1 MRRTLIATFALAS
14 LLGGASAAGAQRIT
28 SPIEYIEPKQSV
40 GFFGGYLV
48 TDPSIA
54 FDSTSQVSLGVRSA
68 PIVGARYQL
77 RFGGPISGEAALA
90 FSPTRR
96 DVLVASTDPG
106 NPAPRPSGSTADA
119 AVLMGDVGIVFQLTG
134 PRTWH
139 RLAPYLAV
147 NGGLVADLAGTSA
160 AEEDIPEAARFE
172 FGPSFAVGGGIG
184 TDWFPTQRLSIRLE
198 ARDRLW
204 RLEVPEG
211 LRPGSP
217 REISEWTNNA
227 SFTLGA
233 ALHF

>member
-14 LLGGASAAGAQRIT
+14 LVAGASAAGAQRIT

-40 GFFGGYLV
+40 GFFGGYLL

-68 PIVGARYQL
+68 PIVGVRYQL

-90 FSPTRR
+90 FSPTER
-96 DVLVASTDPG
+96 DVVVASADPN
-106 NPAPRPSGSTADA
+106 NPAPVSSGNTAEA
-119 AVLMGDVGIVFQLTG
+119 SVLMGDVGIVFQLTG

-139 RLAPYLAV
+139 RLAPYLAA
-147 NGGLVADLAGTSA
+147 NGGIVADLAGTSA
-160 AEEDIPEAARFE
+160 AEEDLPEGTRFE

-184 TDWFPTQRLSIRLE
+184 TDWFPTQRLSVRLE
-198 ARDRLW
+198 VRDRLW
-204 RLEVPEG
+204 KLEVPER
-211 LRPGSP
+211 LRGNR

-227 SFTLGA
+227 TFTLGA
-233 ALHF
+233 AFHF